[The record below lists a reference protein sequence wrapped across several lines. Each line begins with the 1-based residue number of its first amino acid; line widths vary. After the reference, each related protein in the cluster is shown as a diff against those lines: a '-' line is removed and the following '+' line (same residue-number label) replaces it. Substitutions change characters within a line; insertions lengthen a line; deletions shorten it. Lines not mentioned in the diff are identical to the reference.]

1 MDGTAELM
9 QLVELLRLGATTTRR
24 IADARVRDR
33 AELYQIVAEA
43 ERMADDLQQI
53 CNRPPQPN

>member
-1 MDGTAELM
+1 MDGTVELM

-43 ERMADDLQQI
+43 ERMADDPQQI

>member
-1 MDGTAELM
+1 MDGTVELM

-43 ERMADDLQQI
+43 ERMADDLQHI